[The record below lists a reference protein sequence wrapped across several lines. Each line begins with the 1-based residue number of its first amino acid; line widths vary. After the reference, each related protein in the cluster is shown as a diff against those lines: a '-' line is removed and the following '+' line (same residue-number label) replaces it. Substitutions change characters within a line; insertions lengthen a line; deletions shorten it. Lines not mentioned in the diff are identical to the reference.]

1 MVIKKN
7 TIFTPLNSLL
17 DFSSFEKPMLATMIK
32 IIKITIH
39 QDKQTKTRERYSNIV
54 IIKKT
59 DYLLPRLS
67 KLSKHTDKLI
77 DFEHTM
83 PHEMCKWKLIH
94 KETYKCRKGAK
105 EKKKEKTHLKKNND
119 SQIKDKSSKQ
129 KS

>member
-1 MVIKKN
+1 MSNPKSHFIHPFIN
-7 TIFTPLNSLL
+7 PLPS
-17 DFSSFEKPMLATMIK
+17 IK

-83 PHEMCKWKLIH
+83 PHEMCK
-94 KETYKCRKGAK
+94 
-105 EKKKEKTHLKKNND
+105 
-119 SQIKDKSSKQ
+119 
-129 KS
+129 